1 MKPNAKQLPIDH
13 LDDIVGSIV
22 STVPTDAIYVF
33 GSSARG
39 EQTPDSDG
47 DLYVVTN
54 DAAKRPLA
62 YGALVRKA
70 LLWMKRPKDV
80 LCSSADTF
88 VQRSHD
94 LSTPEY
100 IVAREGVKI
109 YG

>member
-1 MKPNAKQLPIDH
+1 MNPNAKQLPIDH

-22 STVPTDAIYVF
+22 STK
-33 GSSARG
+33 
-39 EQTPDSDG
+39 
-47 DLYVVTN
+47 

>member
-1 MKPNAKQLPIDH
+1 MNPNAKQLPIDH

-33 GSSARG
+33 GSYARG
-39 EQTPDSDG
+39 EQTPDSDV
-47 DLYVVTN
+47 DLYVVTK

-70 LLWMKRPKDV
+70 ILWMKRPKDV

>member
-22 STVPTDAIYVF
+22 NTVPTDAIYVF
-33 GSSARG
+33 GSYARG
-39 EQTPDSDG
+39 EQTPDSDI
-47 DLYVVTN
+47 DLYVVTK

-80 LCSSADTF
+80 LCSSSARTTS
-88 VQRSHD
+88 RH
-94 LSTPEY
+94 LSTSLP
-100 IVAREGVKI
+100 AKG
-109 YG
+109 

>member
-1 MKPNAKQLPIDH
+1 MIYTLEQLKELIAPIAEKYR
-13 LDDIVGSIV
+13 LSAV
-22 STVPTDAIYVF
+22 YLF
-33 GSSARG
+33 GSYARG
-39 EQTPDSDG
+39 EQTPDSDV
-47 DLYVVTN
+47 DLYVVTK

-80 LCSSADTF
+80 LCSSSDAF
-88 VQRSHD
+88 AQRSHD

-109 YG
+109 YNP

>member
-1 MKPNAKQLPIDH
+1 MNTLSRTEIEQVIRELLHKYHAEYAL
-13 LDDIVGSIV
+13 L
-22 STVPTDAIYVF
+22 F
-33 GSSARG
+33 GSYARG
-39 EQTPDSDG
+39 EQTPDSDI
-47 DLYVVTN
+47 DLYVVTK

-80 LCSSADTF
+80 LCSSSDAF
-88 VQRSHD
+88 AQRSHD

>member
-22 STVPTDAIYVF
+22 NTVPTDAIYVF
-33 GSSARG
+33 GSYARG
-39 EQTPDSDG
+39 EQTPDSDI
-47 DLYVVTN
+47 VTK

-80 LCSSADTF
+80 LCSSSDAF
-88 VQRSHD
+88 AQRSHD

>member
-1 MKPNAKQLPIDH
+1 MSPAMRHLPVEH
-13 LDDIVGSIV
+13 LDDIVNSIV
-22 STVPTDAIYVF
+22 KAVPTDAIYVF
-33 GSSARG
+33 GSYARG
-39 EQTPDSDG
+39 EQTPDSDV
-47 DLYVVTN
+47 DLYVVTK

-62 YGALVRKA
+62 YGALVRKS

-88 VQRSHD
+88 AQRSHD